1 MDCVSQRTQLGG
13 CAQEAEDGS
22 SSVLIARD
30 RSVEVVT
37 PRLKVVNETSG
48 IRQGRDRLQ
57 VGERA
62 RNQLQRFDAG
72 VIGVS
77 EQLAQRLVQGLGRL
91 LADIHG
97 RNEAQDQVLN

>member
-1 MDCVSQRTQLGG
+1 MNNQFNGGRPRGLLEVVPVPRLPIESIRFVATVMDSVSQRTQLGG

-48 IRQGRDRLQ
+48 TKK
-57 VGERA
+57 
-62 RNQLQRFDAG
+62 
-72 VIGVS
+72 S
-77 EQLAQRLVQGLGRL
+77 
-91 LADIHG
+91 
-97 RNEAQDQVLN
+97 